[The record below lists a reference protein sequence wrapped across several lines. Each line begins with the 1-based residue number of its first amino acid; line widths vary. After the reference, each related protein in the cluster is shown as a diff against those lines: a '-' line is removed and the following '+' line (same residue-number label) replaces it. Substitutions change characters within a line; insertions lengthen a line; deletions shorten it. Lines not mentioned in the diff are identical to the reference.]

1 MKLISMTDFV
11 LEQIELNN
19 KEINDDTRTLD
30 IIDNYAKFL
39 KTPLNLGMF
48 IPCDENNKPLNE
60 PSCMYIYQTQIFEC
74 TADEMYR
81 CRKYLEAKEKVIFK
95 GFWLDETYKREKT
108 QLPYLTN
115 GKISVFLHSDFAIR
129 HQLIKDLVDSDLECA
144 VSF

>member
-11 LEQIELNN
+11 LEQN
-19 KEINDDTRTLD
+19 KKLKNAPDAYDQYCKIV
-30 IIDNYAKFL
+30 NYANFL
-39 KTPLNLGMF
+39 KTPLSLGMF

-95 GFWLDETYKREKT
+95 GFCLDETCKREKT

-115 GKISVFLHSDFAIR
+115 GKISVFFNSDFAIR
-129 HQLIKDLVDSDLECA
+129 HQLIKDLVDSDLDCA